1 MSPPPPPTN
10 TPGQSH
16 RLRAQQVEPEPV
28 PRGPPELGVGHGGS
42 VRSDPPPPTEPLTRQ
57 CWAAHLF
64 SPGVAALIS
73 AEPTSASSQA
83 PCQPPW
89 SLTSYPERR
98 ASIGLGHPPLG
109 WEGSL
114 VPTVEQ
120 KAAHPWAGSPPPP
133 STTSPRPSPVPPPPD
148 QPGPR
153 PLAASPSHH
162 ALLACIAPSPPTPPA
177 PGPPCPQGAAR
188 ETPPHL
194 YQELLQAEPR
204 TERGSLPAPG
214 HFPPHGSGS
223 EGPGDVGGGGLSG
236 QKE

>member
-120 KAAHPWAGSPPPP
+120 KAAHPWAGSPPPHHHHQP
-133 STTSPRPSPVPPPPD
+133 TS
-148 QPGPR
+148 QPGSTPTR
-153 PLAASPSHH
+153 PAG
-162 ALLACIAPSPPTPPA
+162 PPA
-177 PGPPCPQGAAR
+177 PGSLPFPPRPLGLHRPLPTNPTSPRAPLPSRGCKGNSTPLVPGAATGR
-188 ETPPHL
+188 APH
-194 YQELLQAEPR
+194 
-204 TERGSLPAPG
+204 
-214 HFPPHGSGS
+214 
-223 EGPGDVGGGGLSG
+223 
-236 QKE
+236 